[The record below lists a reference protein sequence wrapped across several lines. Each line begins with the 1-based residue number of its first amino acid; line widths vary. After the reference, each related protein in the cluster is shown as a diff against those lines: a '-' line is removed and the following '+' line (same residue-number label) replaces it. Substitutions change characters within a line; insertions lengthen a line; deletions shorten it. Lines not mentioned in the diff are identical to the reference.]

1 MLGWLSAN
9 LGTIIVS
16 IILLL
21 ILSAA
26 VMKIIKDR
34 KNGRN
39 SCGCGCANCAMH
51 RACAKQRNGHKAQ

>member
-1 MLGWLSAN
+1 MLAWLSAN

-26 VMKIIKDR
+26 VMKLIKDR
-34 KNGRN
+34 KSGKS
-39 SCGCGCANCAMH
+39 SCGCGCAGCAMH
-51 RACAKQRNGHKAQ
+51 GACAKQRGEREAH